1 MIQKKRLR
9 LYETRNHEKENPE
22 RELKKNKEM
31 NRKKEL
37 TAVARSMASFSI
49 SAMLGMMGS
58 SVGTGGGGELEMGFA
73 AGGAPPVT
81 LFLFLL
87 LFFLLAMFVCFFLSK

>member
-1 MIQKKRLR
+1 
-9 LYETRNHEKENPE
+9 
-22 RELKKNKEM
+22 M